1 VTPRVAIALCLALAA
16 SHARADSPRLAEARR
31 AVDAVA
37 YDDAQRLLV
46 AALQDGDNAPAALG
60 EIYELSARTA
70 VVLDH
75 PELAE
80 QFYRR
85 WLAIDPGATLPTDS
99 APKLRMRFEAAQA
112 YIAGHGHLTAR
123 AVRTGGGIVLTV
135 TLDPLHLARAA
146 RALDVPGATPIA
158 LGVDSTVRLPDA
170 RRIALLD
177 DAGNHLRELEIAAE
191 PPRAPP
197 PERPWLHRWS
207 AWAVPTA
214 AFGALSIGLGLAA
227 RGAQQDAEARV
238 ARSGV
243 FRKADVD
250 ADVDRA
256 RTYGWLTA
264 GSTALT
270 VACAIPTAIL
280 LARRHTQPGVAVLPL
295 TAPSTLGLS
304 LVAPF

>member
-1 VTPRVAIALCLALAA
+1 MSARGALVLGLALAA
-16 SHARADSPRLAEARR
+16 SRARADSPRLAEARR

-85 WLAIDPGATLPTDS
+85 WLAIDPGAALPSDS
-99 APKLRMRFEAAQA
+99 APKLRTRFEAAQA

-123 AVRTGGGIVLTV
+123 AVRADGGIVVTV
-135 TLDPLHLARAA
+135 TLDPLHLTRAA
-146 RALDVPGATPIA
+146 RALDVLDAAPIA
-158 LGVDSTVRLPDA
+158 LGADGIVRLPDA
-170 RRIALLD
+170 HRIALLD
-177 DAGNHLRELEIAAE
+177 DAGNHLRELEV
-191 PPRAPP
+191 APERPVPAP
-197 PERPWLHRWS
+197 PERPWLRRWS
-207 AWAVPTA
+207 TWAVPTGV
-214 AFGALSIGLGLAA
+214 FGALSVGLGLAA
-227 RGAQQDAEARV
+227 RGAQHDAEARV

-243 FRKADVD
+243 FHKADVD

-256 RTYGWLTA
+256 RTFGWLTA
-264 GSTALT
+264 GSAALT
-270 VACAIPTAIL
+270 VACAIPTVVW
-280 LARRHTQPGVAVLPL
+280 LARRHTRSDVAVIPL
-295 TAPSTLGLS
+295 AAPAMLGVS
-304 LVAPF
+304 LVGPF